1 MITFYAAIGCYRVK
15 TEDGKKSVYIQKLG
29 KYHPIS
35 IPEFAI
41 WSSLLWEVMTYDE
54 LKKAYTDVMRLQQSS
69 TPDFDQM
76 LAMLIKRRLVISG
89 IGYTGV
95 DALYRML
102 ADAFVVPYR
111 IAPPKK
117 VWCILRLLAKGKL
130 PIADVFTAIRARK
143 LTDTEQKVL
152 GLIEQ
157 TPLSTA
163 ELVRCFERNIT
174 DVSTAEKVIASLYA
188 EDASTQK
195 HIANEEVCSV
205 SANPVLEAA
214 SNLYLARQVILEVPC

>member
-15 TEDGKKSVYIQKLG
+15 TENGKKNVYIQKLG

-54 LKKAYTDVMRLQQSS
+54 LKKAYIAVMSYQASPA
-69 TPDFDQM
+69 PDFDQM
-76 LAMLIKRRLVISG
+76 LAMLIKRRLIISG
-89 IGYTGV
+89 VGYTGI

-111 IAPPKK
+111 IAPPKR
-117 VWCILRLLAKGKL
+117 VWCTLRLLAKGKIKI
-130 PIADVFTAIRARK
+130 PDVLTAARARK
-143 LTDTEQKVL
+143 MTGTENKVL
-152 GLIEQ
+152 SLIEQ

-163 ELVRCFERNIT
+163 ELIRCFDRNIT
-174 DVSTAEKVIASLYA
+174 DVSTAEKVISGLYI
-188 EDASTQK
+188 DHASTQK
-195 HIANEEVCSV
+195 HIANEELHSDN
-205 SANPVLEAA
+205 ANPVLEAV
-214 SNLYLARQVILEVPC
+214 SNLYLGHQVILETPC

>member
-1 MITFYAAIGCYRVK
+1 MITFYAAVGCYRVK
-15 TEDGKKSVYIQKLG
+15 NENGKKSVYIQKLG
-29 KYHPIS
+29 KLHPIS

-54 LKKAYTDVMRLQQSS
+54 LKAAYQEIMGQQ
-69 TPDFDQM
+69 TGPVPDFDQ
-76 LAMLIKRRLVISG
+76 LLSLLSERKLILSG
-89 IGYTGV
+89 LGYTGV

-111 IAPPKK
+111 IAPPQK

-130 PIADVFTAIRARK
+130 PITDVFTAIRTRK

-152 GLIEQ
+152 SLIEQ

-174 DVSTAEKVIASLYA
+174 DVSTAEKVIAGLYA
-188 EDASTQK
+188 DDASTQK
-195 HIANEEVCSV
+195 HIASEEVCSV
-205 SANPVLEAA
+205 SANPVLEAV

>member
-41 WSSLLWEVMTYDE
+41 WSCLLWEVMTYDE
-54 LKKAYTDVMRLQQSS
+54 LKKAYTDVMCHQLSPA
-69 TPDFDQM
+69 PDFDQM
-76 LAMLIKRRLVISG
+76 LNMLVKRRLVISG
-89 IGYTGV
+89 VGYTGV

-111 IAPPKK
+111 IAPPRKA
-117 VWCILRLLAKGKL
+117 WCILRLLVKGKL
-130 PIADVFTAIRARK
+130 PIADVLTAAKARK
-143 LTDTEQKVL
+143 LTGTEHKVL
-152 GLIEQ
+152 SLIEQ

-163 ELVRCFERNIT
+163 ELIRCFDRNIT
-174 DVSTAEKVIASLYA
+174 DVSTAEKVIAGIYT
-188 EDASTQK
+188 DNASTQK
-195 HIANEEVCSV
+195 HIANEEFHS
-205 SANPVLEAA
+205 SNTNPVLEAV
-214 SNLYLARQVILEVPC
+214 SNLYLGRQVILEIPC

>member
-1 MITFYAAIGCYRVK
+1 MITFYAAIGCYHVK
-15 TEDGKKSVYIQKLG
+15 VENGKKSVYIQKLG

-54 LKKAYTDVMRLQQSS
+54 LKKAYTAVMSYQSS
-69 TPDFDQM
+69 PAPDFDQM
-76 LAMLIKRRLVISG
+76 LSMLIKRRLIISG

-117 VWCILRLLAKGKL
+117 AWCILRLLAKGKL
-130 PIADVFTAIRARK
+130 PVTDVLTAARARK
-143 LTDTEQKVL
+143 LTDTEHRIL
-152 GLIEQ
+152 SLIEQ

-163 ELVRCFERNIT
+163 ELVRCFDRNIT
-174 DVSTAEKVIASLYA
+174 DVSTSEKVIAGIYA
-188 EDASTQK
+188 DNTSTQK
-195 HIANEEVCSV
+195 HIANEEFHSTNT
-205 SANPVLEAA
+205 NPVLEAV
-214 SNLYLARQVILEVPC
+214 SNLYLGRQVILEIPC

>member
-15 TEDGKKSVYIQKLG
+15 TEAGKKSVYIQKLG

-54 LKKAYTDVMRLQQSS
+54 LKKAYSDIMCHQSNPV
-69 TPDFDQM
+69 PDFDQM
-76 LAMLIKRRLVISG
+76 LNMLVKRRLVISG
-89 IGYTGV
+89 VGYTGV

-117 VWCILRLLAKGKL
+117 AWCILRLLAKGKL
-130 PIADVFTAIRARK
+130 PVADVLTAARVRKPTAI
-143 LTDTEQKVL
+143 EHKVL
-152 GLIEQ
+152 SLIEQ

-163 ELVRCFERNIT
+163 ELIRCFDRNIT
-174 DVSTAEKVIASLYA
+174 DVSTPEKVIAGIYTDS
-188 EDASTQK
+188 ASTQK
-195 HIANEEVCSV
+195 HIANEEFHSAN
-205 SANPVLEAA
+205 ANPVLEAV
-214 SNLYLARQVILEVPC
+214 SNLYLGRQVILEIPC

>member
-1 MITFYAAIGCYRVK
+1 MITFYAAIGSYRVK

-41 WSSLLWEVMTYDE
+41 WSSLWEVMTYDE
-54 LKKAYTDVMRLQQSS
+54 LKKAYTDVMRLQQRS

-111 IAPPKK
+111 IAP
-117 VWCILRLLAKGKL
+117 
-130 PIADVFTAIRARK
+130 
-143 LTDTEQKVL
+143 
-152 GLIEQ
+152 
-157 TPLSTA
+157 
-163 ELVRCFERNIT
+163 
-174 DVSTAEKVIASLYA
+174 
-188 EDASTQK
+188 TQK
-195 HIANEEVCSV
+195 GMVHSPPSGQRGSCPSPMSSLR
-205 SANPVLEAA
+205 SARA
-214 SNLYLARQVILEVPC
+214 S

>member
-41 WSSLLWEVMTYDE
+41 WSCLLWEVMTYDE
-54 LKKAYTDVMRLQQSS
+54 LKKAYTDVMCHQLSPA
-69 TPDFDQM
+69 PDFDQM
-76 LAMLIKRRLVISG
+76 LNMLVKRRLVISG
-89 IGYTGV
+89 VGYTGV

-111 IAPPKK
+111 IAPPRKA
-117 VWCILRLLAKGKL
+117 WCILRLLVKVKL
-130 PIADVFTAIRARK
+130 PIADVLTAAKARK
-143 LTDTEQKVL
+143 LTGTEHKVL
-152 GLIEQ
+152 SLIEQ

-163 ELVRCFERNIT
+163 ELIRCFDRNIT
-174 DVSTAEKVIASLYA
+174 DVSTAEKVIAGIYT
-188 EDASTQK
+188 DNTSTQK
-195 HIANEEVCSV
+195 HIANEEFHS
-205 SANPVLEAA
+205 SNTNPVLEAV
-214 SNLYLARQVILEVPC
+214 SNLYLGRQVILEIPC